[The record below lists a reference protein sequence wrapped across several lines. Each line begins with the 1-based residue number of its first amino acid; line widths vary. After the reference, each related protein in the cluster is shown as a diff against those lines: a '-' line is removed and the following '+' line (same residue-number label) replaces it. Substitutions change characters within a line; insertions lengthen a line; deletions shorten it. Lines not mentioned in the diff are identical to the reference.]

1 MSSIINCAI
10 CDKDTS
16 EKTATVTKKGLIS
29 LVKASR
35 ARGDEKYTKFEE
47 QFNLKESTLHVHE
60 SCRKVYSHPREILK
74 AEKVH
79 QSEEPSSSKNTLRSG
94 SDIFDFK
101 GQCLFCAANIKLNV
115 MQAKSQS
122 SKIRM
127 ASTIELRDTILTH
140 CRQRNDAWGLE
151 VQKRICSE
159 IDLVAAEAKYHAN
172 CFSRFLKQK
181 RHEKSGRPLD
191 VECEEAFEKVCYDIQ
206 NDNEKCQFSF
216 KELQEKLVSYLPKNV
231 TPWSEKNLK
240 LRLIGKLKNTVI
252 ITEVP
257 GKVAVLCLKNK
268 CDELITD
275 DWFKNNTNTKEK
287 RLKVIKAAAQI
298 LKEDIR
304 TIVCDVDTYPAV
316 DDVRLGGE
324 NQFPNSLDVFFNEL
338 ITKGKNRD
346 IKINA
351 LKNFVTSSVRVKSF
365 ISPLMLSLGIQLHR
379 KYASRYLIDLLS
391 KIGVSVTYSECLAFE
406 NSAITNNKDNVP
418 EDTFI
423 QFVFDNADFNIR
435 TIDGHGTFHS
445 MGGIM
450 CVSPSNIQSIP
461 TFERKKNPDLS
472 VDIGKFGST
481 PLQVRLII

>member
-1 MSSIINCAI
+1 MSSISNNCAI

-16 EKTATVTKKGLIS
+16 ETTVTVTKKGLIS

-35 ARGDEKYTKFEE
+35 ARGDEKDAKFEE
-47 QFNLKESTLHVHE
+47 RFNLKESTLQVHQN
-60 SCRKVYSHPREILK
+60 CRKVYTHPREILK
-74 AEKVH
+74 AGKVLKN
-79 QSEEPSSSKNTLRSG
+79 EEPSSSKDTLRSG

-101 GQCLFCAANIKLNV
+101 GQCLFCGANV
-115 MQAKSQS
+115 MQAKSQT
-122 SKIRM
+122 SKIRN
-127 ASTIELRDTILTH
+127 ASTIEIRDTILTH
-140 CRQRNDAWGLE
+140 CRKRNDAWGLE

-181 RHEKSGRPLD
+181 SHGKSGRPLD
-191 VECEEAFEKVCYDIQ
+191 VECEEAFEKLCCDIQ
-206 NDNEKCQFSF
+206 NDNEKCQFSL
-216 KELQEKLVSYLPKNV
+216 KELQEKLVSYLPENV

-257 GKVAVLCLKNK
+257 GKPAVLCLKNK
-268 CDELITD
+268 CDELISD
-275 DWFKNNTNTKEK
+275 EWFKNNTNTEEK
-287 RLKVIKAAAQI
+287 RLKVLKAAAEI

-304 TIVCDVDTYPAV
+304 SMVCDVDTYPAV

-324 NQFPNSLDVFFNEL
+324 NQFPNSVDVFFNEL

-391 KIGVSVTYSECLAFE
+391 KIGVSVAYSECLAFE

-418 EDTFI
+418 EDSFI

-450 CVSPSNIQSIP
+450 CISPSNISSIP
-461 TFERKKNPDLS
+461 TFERKKTPELS
-472 VDIGKFGST
+472 VVIGKFGSI
-481 PLQVRLII
+481 PLQVRYII